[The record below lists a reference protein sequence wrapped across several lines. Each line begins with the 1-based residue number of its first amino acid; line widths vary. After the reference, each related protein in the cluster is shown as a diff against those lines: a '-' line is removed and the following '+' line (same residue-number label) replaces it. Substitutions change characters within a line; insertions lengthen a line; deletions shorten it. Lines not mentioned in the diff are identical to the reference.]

1 MTIYDVLVGD
11 CATEEA
17 IVKVHKYIDI
27 IPSNDDLVGFEFEVI
42 RNRDKYINPF
52 YHESGL
58 CRFTKKYDY
67 IIIDTPPSLGLMVG
81 NVFAFADGI
90 LIPFNPEQ
98 FSMRSLVKVTQTI
111 QEFKEQYNNDLEI
124 LGVLGTLVD
133 SRTSLHS
140 DVLQSTRKYCLEN
153 NIRVFETVIPRTVRH
168 ASSIAY
174 ENVPATLSK
183 KFKDAGQCYFELWK
197 ELEEIGT
204 KKRLVDF
211 GDVANTSTGVE
222 TQIST
227 SISTKGD
234 NNTSISNNDSIK
246 LQTNMNN
253 NISVSQILENIT
265 SRTSK
270 PRKIQRSIYLSE
282 DISKKFDRY
291 GKSLVK
297 EQRVI

>member
-1 MTIYDVLVGD
+1 MVPVICVNNNKGGSLKTTTTVNLAGVLAEKKKKVLIIDCDNQGNIALSFGQNPDKYNLTIYDVLVGD

-27 IPSNDDLVGFEFEVI
+27 IPSNDNLVGFEFEVI

-52 YHESGL
+52 L
-58 CRFTKKYDY
+58 LMKVACVDLQKKYDY

-204 KKRLVDF
+204 K
-211 GDVANTSTGVE
+211 E
-222 TQIST
+222 TT
-227 SISTKGD
+227 C
-234 NNTSISNNDSIK
+234 
-246 LQTNMNN
+246 
-253 NISVSQILENIT
+253 
-265 SRTSK
+265 
-270 PRKIQRSIYLSE
+270 
-282 DISKKFDRY
+282 
-291 GKSLVK
+291 
-297 EQRVI
+297 